1 MSTDSEIKIIS
12 LEQFKDNVFINKY
25 YRQRPLIKIYTPHE
39 DNAAPNPNTFISLP
53 AKPVKYIDITKKK
66 NIKRFIQNDYTG
78 PKNAKESTKEI
89 YGNNCNINNPFKNNS
104 KTTRITLKKE
114 SKIPKIIKKK
124 FYRYPKSI
132 YIKSNV
138 INHNKDNDKKTSN
151 NYIK

>member
-89 YGNNCNINNPFKNNS
+89 YAKNSNLNN
-104 KTTRITLKKE
+104 R
-114 SKIPKIIKKK
+114 IKKK
-124 FYRYPKSI
+124 SKITPI
-132 YIKSNV
+132 WIKMNQKFL
-138 INHNKDNDKKTSN
+138 N
-151 NYIK
+151 